1 MTGVRSLFP
10 RASFVGFDHF
20 LAEVDIAAK
29 QASENYPPH
38 NIVKVTVD
46 DYLIEMAVAGFSQE
60 ELTVEV
66 KDRSLTVK
74 GDHIS
79 KGREFIHRGISTKK
93 FKRIFRLS
101 EFTKVIGADLVDG
114 ILVIKLKVVL
124 PEEKRPRKIE
134 IHKHDTYEVTENEK
148 IDVETTQ
155 ES

>member
-66 KDRSLTVK
+66 KDRSLTVYLRRNLNASL
-74 GDHIS
+74 GC
-79 KGREFIHRGISTKK
+79 
-93 FKRIFRLS
+93 LS
-101 EFTKVIGADLVDG
+101 S
-114 ILVIKLKVVL
+114 
-124 PEEKRPRKIE
+124 RKWSELI
-134 IHKHDTYEVTENEK
+134 
-148 IDVETTQ
+148 
-155 ES
+155 